1 MPSALHSSCLAHR
14 VLVSACCC
22 LLTPRLTCHG
32 TALPLMATWPCRD
45 SLADCFAATG
55 ATCWCRCSGASVN
68 LPTPPFPLCTRSIYP
83 VPFHALTACCCCA
96 STPYGPCLTQEK
108 RLDQGRGPGLL
119 VCPFSRVCRALSHA
133 LFAPLGNSW
142 LFAGATIAT
151 CARYCATVLCPW
163 STATADSISSS
174 HHGSPATPPRYDAN
188 VAMVRYCRLPP
199 WFVGGVASW
208 ARIAFQMK
216 TLPARLGQQSH
227 QLSVR
232 AAHVPPLH
240 AIIAHRSH
248 CSVCLPW
255 VRLRFPFDACRHCRA
270 AHVDAFAASH

>member
-1 MPSALHSSCLAHR
+1 MHSPLAAVVLPRPMVR
-14 VLVSACCC
+14 VSRRKSVW
-22 LLTPRLTCHG
+22 T
-32 TALPLMATWPCRD
+32 RD
-45 SLADCFAATG
+45 G
-55 ATCWCRCSGASVN
+55 AR
-68 LPTPPFPLCTRSIYP
+68 
-83 VPFHALTACCCCA
+83 
-96 STPYGPCLTQEK
+96 
-108 RLDQGRGPGLL
+108 GLL

-208 ARIAFQMK
+208 ARIAVQMK

>member
-1 MPSALHSSCLAHR
+1 MLRCVGMPSALHSSCLAHR

-55 ATCWCRCSGASVN
+55 ATCRCRCSGASLN

-133 LFAPLGNSW
+133 LFAPLGSSW

-151 CARYCATVLCPW
+151 CARYCDTVYIHCV
-163 STATADSISSS
+163 
-174 HHGSPATPPRYDAN
+174 HGPPRPLTAYQAHITVPQQHLLGTTLTWRWSGTAACPRGSS
-188 VAMVRYCRLPP
+188 VALPL
-199 WFVGGVASW
+199 GLA
-208 ARIAFQMK
+208 
-216 TLPARLGQQSH
+216 LPFR
-227 QLSVR
+227 
-232 AAHVPPLH
+232 
-240 AIIAHRSH
+240 
-248 CSVCLPW
+248 
-255 VRLRFPFDACRHCRA
+255 
-270 AHVDAFAASH
+270 